1 MIPGSVFISHSSK
14 HPDYDMAKALVA
26 KLARCGL
33 NVWWDKDSLEGGH
46 EFTAEIVEAIIRQ
59 HYFLFL
65 LSKHSVSS
73 KWCHRELAR
82 ASELGKTI
90 IPLKLADV
98 PARKLPLELAGLQYI
113 DLRQGVEAAFAS
125 VSRALGL
132 SLGQAYD
139 PNSDPFAR
147 DGRLV
152 QAIAEQLQYGKSFTD
167 ALNLVQ
173 LLSNIGQRCCE
184 TERTRSLFA
193 GMIQRGHYTGSRIDY
208 DKVSAYLIRGWQ
220 GE

>member
-14 HPDYDMAKALVA
+14 HPDFDMAKVLVA

-33 NVWWDKDSLEGGH
+33 NVWWDKDGLEGGH

-59 HYFLFL
+59 YYFLFL
-65 LSKHSVSS
+65 LSKHSISS
-73 KWCHRELAR
+73 KWCRRELAR

-132 SLGQAYD
+132 NLGQAYD
-139 PNSDPFAR
+139 PTSDPFAR

-167 ALNLVQ
+167 TLNLVR

-184 TERTRSLFA
+184 TERTRFLFA
-193 GMIQRGHYTGSRIDY
+193 GMIQQGHYTGSRIDY